1 MQAPFGSHI
10 HVMEGAF
17 NNILFFRNEHKLIQK
32 RFNQKENTRYIMG
45 SIAMEEYDLL
55 GDSKYRSY
63 MTQVD
68 RALKGF
74 ESTAEWAD
82 LIAALTKLNRVCFA
96 ISGRYTLYQNILI
109 GPAGTPEVS
118 NNSPAYPDQQAPG
131 PVHAPSPAL
140 RGPSEGSGDL

>member
-1 MQAPFGSHI
+1 MLAPPICTQSSVGQSESCEGSCSY
-10 HVMEGAF
+10 F
-17 NNILFFRNEHKLIQK
+17 FFFRNLFQFIYGSFK
-32 RFNQKENTRYIMG
+32 QKENLAGDIMG

-82 LIAALTKLNRVCFA
+82 LIAALTKLNRVCIA
-96 ISGRYTLYQNILI
+96 ILGGIT
-109 GPAGTPEVS
+109 
-118 NNSPAYPDQQAPG
+118 
-131 PVHAPSPAL
+131 
-140 RGPSEGSGDL
+140 